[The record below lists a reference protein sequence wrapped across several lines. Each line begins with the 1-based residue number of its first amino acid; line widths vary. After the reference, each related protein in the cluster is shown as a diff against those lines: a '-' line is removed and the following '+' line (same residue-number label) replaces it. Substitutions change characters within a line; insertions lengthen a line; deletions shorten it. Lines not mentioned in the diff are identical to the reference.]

1 MMMVAGDGAD
11 TASADFCPSPPGPA
25 STTRVGES
33 LAHRDRIITSTQ
45 LPACLNGALLTPGV
59 HMPKRICWRPA
70 ATSKMPRLCEW
81 PELSPG
87 MWGWVMIL
95 SQLLGKSRQQC
106 SRWPSGKP

>member
-1 MMMVAGDGAD
+1 MSGGASPGRLVLTMVLTIFVSTTWQVEFPRRDDGAVMMVAGDGAD

-59 HMPKRICWRPA
+59 HMPERTCWRPV
-70 ATSKMPRLCEW
+70 ATPKVHR
-81 PELSPG
+81 
-87 MWGWVMIL
+87 
-95 SQLLGKSRQQC
+95 
-106 SRWPSGKP
+106 

>member
-59 HMPKRICWRPA
+59 HMPKRTCSLLA
-70 ATSKMPRLCEW
+70 A
-81 PELSPG
+81 
-87 MWGWVMIL
+87 
-95 SQLLGKSRQQC
+95 RQEF
-106 SRWPSGKP
+106 